1 MLYLVPSNTHYEI
14 FSPIVIPNHKEREV
28 FERTTQ
34 MNTIVRSSVLLI
46 AYWVFCEGQTDY
58 SKMDPEKLK
67 YIDYTN
73 ELLNGSTQLFLKWGY
88 GGPLHNNGC
97 ICWTSNKSSV
107 PNAPTYRRSL
117 TYYNQTIPECGH
129 WEERDTYWAAGATNY
144 TPMVGVESFAGR
156 RKETFDYTLL
166 FARPTCFVMG
176 ILGDTA
182 AKQSNATGSPP
193 VEADNSTCQLWAQRH
208 NNNATDRKSCE
219 EAFQS
224 NCSSIL
230 GEGDWYRRGHKM
242 CNYTDETQDL

>member
-1 MLYLVPSNTHYEI
+1 
-14 FSPIVIPNHKEREV
+14 
-28 FERTTQ
+28 
-34 MNTIVRSSVLLI
+34 
-46 AYWVFCEGQTDY
+46 
-58 SKMDPEKLK
+58 MDPEKLK

-97 ICWTSNKSSV
+97 ICWTSNKSSI

-117 TYYNQTIPECGH
+117 VYYNQTIPECGH
-129 WEERDTYWAAGATNY
+129 WEERYILGAAGATNY

-193 VEADNSTCQLWAQRH
+193 VEADLLTATTNRSKINFTSVDADNGTRFVPTTSVYTLVYTDYSTCFVLISRQRKRKECFLWLRTETTEQQHVSTTCNST
-208 NNNATDRKSCE
+208 
-219 EAFQS
+219 FQS
-224 NCSSIL
+224 KCG
-230 GEGDWYRRGHKM
+230 GEKEYFFTKDCH
-242 CNYTDETQDL
+242 NVEQ